1 MALTNWALWRLPN
14 RGLIGFVLLVDVAA
28 IAGSA
33 WSFLRVPFTE
43 GDALPFAI
51 LILSSVLYTE
61 LSRPVERVRERFA
74 GTPHISLDSVWTFA
88 AVLLVHPALAALV
101 IAVSFFYRWFRGQ
114 PNPLFRRVF
123 STSAT
128 VLSGF
133 AAAAYLSRY
142 AVPFDVLPRDASS
155 FGSVVAAGGVFLLVN
170 TVLMTIA
177 VYYGTPHERLR
188 DALAKPFEYALE
200 AATIALGVIVAW
212 ALRDWPVVL
221 LLVVG
226 ITLVL
231 HRGVLLRQLKRQARS
246 DAKTGLLNAK
256 AWREAATDELDRARR
271 AGRHTSLLMV
281 DVDRFKL
288 INDRHGHLVGD
299 RYLAA
304 IAETL
309 RTEVRGTDLVGR
321 FGGEEFVVLL
331 PGTPAVHAHAIAERI
346 RSSVASR
353 ADDLPEHVTVSIG
366 LADRPGVADLDT
378 VIAVADRALYEAKNT
393 GRNRTSGYQVTG

>member
-1 MALTNWALWRLPN
+1 MALTNWALWRLPH

-33 WSFLRVPFTE
+33 WSFLRVPFTP
-43 GDALPFAI
+43 GDAVPFAV
-51 LILSSVLYTE
+51 LIVSAVLHTE

-88 AVLLVHPALAALV
+88 AVLLIHPALAALV

-114 PNPLFRRVF
+114 PNPLFRRTF
-123 STSAT
+123 SASAT

-133 AAAAYLSRY
+133 AAAAFLDRY
-142 AVPFDVLPRDASS
+142 AAPFDVLPRDLRS
-155 FGSVVAAGGVFLLVN
+155 FGLVVAAGAVFLLVN
-170 TVLMTIA
+170 TVLMTVA
-177 VYYGTPHERLR
+177 VYYGTPHDHLR

-246 DAKTGLLNAK
+246 DAKTGLLNAE
-256 AWREAATDELDRARR
+256 AWREAAADELDRARR
-271 AGRHTSLLMV
+271 AGRHTSLLML

-321 FGGEEFVVLL
+321 FGGEEFVILL

-346 RSSVASR
+346 RSTVASR

-366 LADRPGVADLDT
+366 LADRPGVTDLDA
-378 VIAVADRALYEAKNT
+378 VIAVADQALYEAKNT

>member
-1 MALTNWALWRLPN
+1 MALTNWALWRLPH
-14 RGLIGFVLLVDVAA
+14 RGLIGFVLLMDVAA

-33 WSFLRVPFTE
+33 WFLVRVPVTH
-43 GDALPFAI
+43 GDAIPFAV
-51 LILSSVLYTE
+51 LITSAVLYTE

-114 PNPLFRRVF
+114 PNPLFRRTF
-123 STSAT
+123 SASAT
-128 VLSGF
+128 VLAGF
-133 AAAAYLSRY
+133 ASAAFLSRY
-142 AVPFDVLPRDASS
+142 AAPFDVLPRDTSS
-155 FGSVVAAGGVFLLVN
+155 FGSVIAAGGVFLLVN
-170 TVLMTIA
+170 TVFMTVA

-200 AATIALGVIVAW
+200 AATIALGIIVAW
-212 ALRDWPVVL
+212 ALRDWPVML

-231 HRGVLLRQLKRQARS
+231 HRGVLLRQLRRQARS

-256 AWREAATDELDRARR
+256 AWREAAADELDRAGR

-331 PGTPAVHAHAIAERI
+331 PGTSAVHAHAIAERI

-378 VIAVADRALYEAKNT
+378 VLAVADRALYEAKNT

>member
-1 MALTNWALWRLPN
+1 MALTNWALWRLPH
-14 RGLIGFVLLVDVAA
+14 RGLIGFVLLVDVVA
-28 IAGSA
+28 IAGPT
-33 WSFLRVPFTE
+33 WSLLRVPVTP
-43 GDALPFAI
+43 GDAVPFAV
-51 LILSSVLYTE
+51 LLLSVVLYTE

-88 AVLLVHPALAALV
+88 AVLLVHPTLAALV

-114 PNPLFRRVF
+114 PNPLFRRTF
-123 STSAT
+123 SMSAT

-133 AAAAYLSRY
+133 AAAAFLDRY
-142 AVPFDVLPRDASS
+142 AVPFAVLPRDVRS
-155 FGSVVAAGGVFLLVN
+155 FGVVVAAGGVFLLVN
-170 TVLMTIA
+170 TVLMTVA
-177 VYYGTPHERLR
+177 VYYGTPHDRLR

-200 AATIALGVIVAW
+200 AATIALGVVVAW
-212 ALRDWPVVL
+212 ALRDWPMVL
-221 LLVVG
+221 LLIVG

-256 AWREAATDELDRARR
+256 AWRDAAADELDRACR
-271 AGRHTSLLMV
+271 AGRHTSLLML

-288 INDRHGHLVGD
+288 INDRHGHLIGD

-309 RTEVRGTDLVGR
+309 RAEVRGTDLVGR

-346 RSSVASR
+346 RSSIACR
-353 ADDLPEHVTVSIG
+353 ADGLPEHVTVSIG
-366 LADRPGVADLDT
+366 LADRPGVTDLDAL
-378 VIAVADRALYEAKNT
+378 IAVADRALYEAKNT

>member
-1 MALTNWALWRLPN
+1 M
-14 RGLIGFVLLVDVAA
+14 IGFVLLVDVAA
-28 IAGSA
+28 ITGSA
-33 WSFLRVPFTE
+33 WSLLRVPFTP
-43 GDALPFAI
+43 GDAVPFAI
-51 LILSSVLYTE
+51 LILSAVLYTE

-101 IAVSFFYRWFRGQ
+101 IAVSFFYRWLRGQ
-114 PNPLFRRVF
+114 PNPLFRRTF
-123 STSAT
+123 SASAT
-128 VLSGF
+128 VLAGF
-133 AAAAYLSRY
+133 AAAAFLSRY
-142 AVPFDVLPRDASS
+142 AAPFDVLPRDASS
-155 FGSVVAAGGVFLLVN
+155 FGSVVVAGGVFLLVN
-170 TVLMTIA
+170 TVLMTVA

-353 ADDLPEHVTVSIG
+353 DDDLPEHVTVSIG
-366 LADRPGVADLDT
+366 LADRPGVSDLDA

>member
-28 IAGSA
+28 IVGCA
-33 WSFLRVPFTE
+33 WTFLRVPLTS
-43 GDALPFAI
+43 GDAVPFTV
-51 LILSSVLYTE
+51 LITCIVLYTE

-88 AVLLVHPALAALV
+88 AILLLHPGLAALV
-101 IAVSFFYRWFRGQ
+101 IALSFFYRWFRGQ
-114 PNPLFRRVF
+114 PNPLFRRTF
-123 STSAT
+123 SMSAT

-133 AAAAYLSRY
+133 VATIFFAEY
-142 AVPFDVLPRDASS
+142 AVPFDVLPRDLRSLA
-155 FGSVVAAGGVFLLVN
+155 VIAGAGAVFLLVN
-170 TVLMTIA
+170 TVFMTIA
-177 VYYGTPHERLR
+177 VYYGTPHDKLR
-188 DALAKPFEYALE
+188 DALAKPFEYSLE
-200 AATIALGVIVAW
+200 AATIALGVVVAW
-212 ALRDWPVVL
+212 ALRDWPAVL
-221 LLVVG
+221 VLIVG

-246 DAKTGLLNAK
+246 DAKTGLLNAR
-256 AWREAATDELDRARR
+256 AWRDAATDELVRARG
-271 AGRHTSLLMV
+271 ANRHTSLLML

-346 RSSVASR
+346 RSSVANR

-366 LADRPGVADLDT
+366 LADRPGVTDLDAL
-378 VIAVADRALYEAKNT
+378 IAVADRALYEAKNT